1 MQTTQNTLTVEK
13 TTKTITIAETKNQKF
28 PLSAPA
34 THGKS
39 TIPALWAK
47 QEPTT
52 DTIAETNHQFT
63 KTPQKDKKNKTSDK
77 NPVRIPQR
85 YRTPDRKTTRPKLV
99 MDNGQSK
106 TKKNAKTRHEI

>member
-52 DTIAETNHQFT
+52 DTIAETNHQST
-63 KTPQKDKKNKTSDK
+63 KTPQKTKKSKKKTTKPRSGSAM
-77 NPVRIPQR
+77 V
-85 YRTPDRKTTRPKLV
+85 PDTRPK
-99 MDNGQSK
+99 NG
-106 TKKNAKTRHEI
+106 TTEISNG